1 MAKRNLRFLTLI
13 AIGCL
18 VLAGCSSSLYAQ
30 SPSAIP
36 VDDGFQLTVP
46 ALWADAAA
54 SMSGI
59 EPAGIWAGTVG
70 PPGFDIDLASIEAE
84 GAGRAWTAASASA
97 AAVASMYSGLD
108 PSAIDIHFTITGP
121 IDGPSAGGILTVGA
135 LAALRGVSLL
145 PGVTMTGTI
154 SPDGSIGRVGGITLK
169 LEAAKEAGFS
179 TVLLPPSNMQI
190 LDQETGEVLDTRE
203 VGALLGLTVK
213 PVVDVAVAY
222 REFTGLDLVPLT
234 TASFTL
240 PPSVLAAGSE
250 TASRLIT
257 LLETRVLSLKGAA
270 AEAVSLELAE
280 ASRALASGDSA
291 LAYGLGVDALYRSSR
306 IAAEQETETAIDVRG
321 IPATVAAL
329 RAEAKRAEE
338 RARSAL
344 LRGSAVEPIV
354 YEQQIVTPSAL
365 TWLAYSIA
373 SLQALQPRLTETM
386 SEPEVLAAG
395 RTIALMSA
403 SIDVLG
409 PDAQEVV
416 QAMPGKPAL
425 PASRV
430 AAFLSG
436 YTNFLVRAGR
446 ANRAYLQ
453 DVLLR
458 GQSAGDAEQAAALDS
473 ELTVLTRLDALTQ
486 EIPAGENALAEEISQ
501 AATALTYYVTSGEIV
516 SSIQSFDAAD
526 LGIGQESPT
535 VGNTAALNASVASAQ
550 GLVTDL
556 ADHLAG
562 QGLDAGYPTWS
573 GQWGVAAFEALDDA
587 ERSTAGAGLALD
599 ELWYAAIA
607 ELMVNAG
614 WVRM

>member
-13 AIGCL
+13 TIGCL

-46 ALWADAAA
+46 ALWADAAT

-190 LDQETGEVLDTRE
+190 LDQETGEVLDARE
-203 VGALLGLTVK
+203 VGALLGLTVR

-354 YEQQIVTPSAL
+354 YEQQMVTPSAL

-446 ANRAYLQ
+446 SNRAYLQ

-473 ELTVLTRLDALTQ
+473 ELTVLARLDALTQ

-573 GQWGVAAFEALDDA
+573 GQWGVAAFEALDDT

>member
-1 MAKRNLRFLTLI
+1 MAKRDLRFLTLI
-13 AIGCL
+13 TIGCL

-46 ALWADAAA
+46 ALWADAAT

-97 AAVASMYSGLD
+97 AAVASMYSGID

-190 LDQETGEVLDTRE
+190 LDQETGEVLDARE
-203 VGALLGLTVK
+203 VGALLGLTVR

-321 IPATVAAL
+321 IPATVATL
-329 RAEAKRAEE
+329 RAKAKRAEE

-354 YEQQIVTPSAL
+354 YEQQMVTPSAL

-430 AAFLSG
+430 ATFLSG

-473 ELTVLTRLDALTQ
+473 ELTVLARLDALTQ

-573 GQWGVAAFEALDDA
+573 GQWGVAAFEALDDT

>member
-13 AIGCL
+13 TIGCL

-46 ALWADAAA
+46 ALWADAAT

-190 LDQETGEVLDTRE
+190 LDQETGEVLDARE
-203 VGALLGLTVK
+203 VGALLGLTVR

-354 YEQQIVTPSAL
+354 YEQQMVTPSAL

-473 ELTVLTRLDALTQ
+473 ELTVLARLDALTQ

-573 GQWGVAAFEALDDA
+573 GQWGVAAFEALDDT

>member
-1 MAKRNLRFLTLI
+1 MAKRDLRFLTLI
-13 AIGCL
+13 TIGCL

-46 ALWADAAA
+46 ALWADAAT

-190 LDQETGEVLDTRE
+190 LDQETGEVLDARE
-203 VGALLGLTVK
+203 VGALLGLTVR

-354 YEQQIVTPSAL
+354 YEQQMVTPSAL

-446 ANRAYLQ
+446 SNRAYLQ

-473 ELTVLTRLDALTQ
+473 ELTVLARLDALTQ

-573 GQWGVAAFEALDDA
+573 GQWGVAAFEALDDT

>member
-1 MAKRNLRFLTLI
+1 MAKRDLRFLTLI
-13 AIGCL
+13 TSGCL

-46 ALWADAAA
+46 ALWADAAT

-97 AAVASMYSGLD
+97 AAVASMYSGID

-190 LDQETGEVLDTRE
+190 LDQETGEVLDARE

-291 LAYGLGVDALYRSSR
+291 LAYGLGVDTLYRSSR
-306 IAAEQETETAIDVRG
+306 IAAEQETEAAIDVRG
-321 IPATVAAL
+321 IPATVATL
-329 RAEAKRAEE
+329 RAKAKRAEE

-354 YEQQIVTPSAL
+354 YEQQMVTPSAL

-430 AAFLSG
+430 ATFLSG

-473 ELTVLTRLDALTQ
+473 ELTVLARLDALTQ

-573 GQWGVAAFEALDDA
+573 GQWGVAAFEALDDT

-614 WVRM
+614 WAGL

>member
-1 MAKRNLRFLTLI
+1 MAKRDLRFLTLI
-13 AIGCL
+13 TIGCL

-46 ALWADAAA
+46 ALWADAAT

-97 AAVASMYSGLD
+97 AAVASMYSGID

-190 LDQETGEVLDTRE
+190 LDQETGEVLDARE
-203 VGALLGLTVK
+203 VGALLGLTVR

-354 YEQQIVTPSAL
+354 YEQQMVTPSAL

-446 ANRAYLQ
+446 SNRAYLQ

-473 ELTVLTRLDALTQ
+473 ELTVLARLDALTQ

-573 GQWGVAAFEALDDA
+573 GQWGVAAFEALDDT

>member
-13 AIGCL
+13 TIGCL

-46 ALWADAAA
+46 ALWADAAT

-190 LDQETGEVLDTRE
+190 LDQETGEVLDARE
-203 VGALLGLTVK
+203 VGALLGLTVR

-250 TASRLIT
+250 TASRLTT

-354 YEQQIVTPSAL
+354 YEQQMVTPSAL

-446 ANRAYLQ
+446 SNRAYLQ

-473 ELTVLTRLDALTQ
+473 ELTVLARLDALTQ

-573 GQWGVAAFEALDDA
+573 GQWGVAAFEALDDT

>member
-13 AIGCL
+13 TIGCL

-46 ALWADAAA
+46 ALWADAAT

-190 LDQETGEVLDTRE
+190 LDQETGEVLDARE
-203 VGALLGLTVK
+203 VGALLGLTVR

-354 YEQQIVTPSAL
+354 YEQQMVTPSAL

-446 ANRAYLQ
+446 SNRAYLQ

-473 ELTVLTRLDALTQ
+473 ELTVLARLDALTQ

-573 GQWGVAAFEALDDA
+573 GQWGVAAFEALDDT

-614 WVRM
+614 WVRV

>member
-13 AIGCL
+13 TIGCL

-46 ALWADAAA
+46 ALWADAAT

-97 AAVASMYSGLD
+97 AAVASMCSGLD

-190 LDQETGEVLDTRE
+190 LDQETGEVLDARE
-203 VGALLGLTVK
+203 VGALLGLTVR

-354 YEQQIVTPSAL
+354 YEQQMVTPSAL

-446 ANRAYLQ
+446 SNRAYLQ

-473 ELTVLTRLDALTQ
+473 ELTVLARLDALTQ

-573 GQWGVAAFEALDDA
+573 GQWGVAAFEALDDT

>member
-13 AIGCL
+13 TIGCL

-46 ALWADAAA
+46 ALWADAAT

-190 LDQETGEVLDTRE
+190 LDQETGEVLDARE
-203 VGALLGLTVK
+203 VGALLGLTVR

-329 RAEAKRAEE
+329 RAEAKRAEAE
-338 RARSAL
+338 RRAR
-344 LRGSAVEPIV
+344 R
-354 YEQQIVTPSAL
+354 
-365 TWLAYSIA
+365 A
-373 SLQALQPRLTETM
+373 SER
-386 SEPEVLAAG
+386 
-395 RTIALMSA
+395 
-403 SIDVLG
+403 
-409 PDAQEVV
+409 
-416 QAMPGKPAL
+416 
-425 PASRV
+425 
-430 AAFLSG
+430 SG
-436 YTNFLVRAGR
+436 VFVRA
-446 ANRAYLQ
+446 A
-453 DVLLR
+453 
-458 GQSAGDAEQAAALDS
+458 
-473 ELTVLTRLDALTQ
+473 
-486 EIPAGENALAEEISQ
+486 
-501 AATALTYYVTSGEIV
+501 
-516 SSIQSFDAAD
+516 
-526 LGIGQESPT
+526 
-535 VGNTAALNASVASAQ
+535 
-550 GLVTDL
+550 
-556 ADHLAG
+556 
-562 QGLDAGYPTWS
+562 
-573 GQWGVAAFEALDDA
+573 
-587 ERSTAGAGLALD
+587 
-599 ELWYAAIA
+599 
-607 ELMVNAG
+607 
-614 WVRM
+614 

>member
-1 MAKRNLRFLTLI
+1 MAKSNLRLLTLI
-13 AIGCL
+13 AIGCMA
-18 VLAGCSSSLYAQ
+18 LAGCSSSLYAQ

-46 ALWADAAA
+46 ALWADAAT

-97 AAVASMYSGLD
+97 AAVASMYSGLN

-154 SPDGSIGRVGGITLK
+154 SPDGSIGRVGGIALK

-190 LDQETGEVLDTRE
+190 LDQETGEVLDARE
-203 VGALLGLTVK
+203 VGALLGLTVT

-270 AEAVSLELAE
+270 AKAVSLELAE
-280 ASRALASGDSA
+280 ASRALASGDPA

-306 IAAEQETETAIDVRG
+306 IAADQQTEAAIAVRG
-321 IPATVAAL
+321 IPAAVATL

-344 LRGSAVEPIV
+344 LRGCAFEPIV
-354 YEQQIVTPSAL
+354 YEQQMVTPSAL

-436 YTNFLVRAGR
+436 YTNFLVRAGQ

-458 GQSAGDAEQAAALDS
+458 GQTADDAEQAAAVDS
-473 ELTVLTRLDALTQ
+473 ELTVLARLDALTQ

-573 GQWGVAAFEALDDA
+573 GQWGVAAFEALDDT

-599 ELWYAAIA
+599 ELWYATIA
-607 ELMVNAG
+607 ELMVKAG
-614 WVRM
+614 WARI

>member
-1 MAKRNLRFLTLI
+1 
-13 AIGCL
+13 
-18 VLAGCSSSLYAQ
+18 
-30 SPSAIP
+30 
-36 VDDGFQLTVP
+36 
-46 ALWADAAA
+46 
-54 SMSGI
+54 
-59 EPAGIWAGTVG
+59 
-70 PPGFDIDLASIEAE
+70 
-84 GAGRAWTAASASA
+84 
-97 AAVASMYSGLD
+97 
-108 PSAIDIHFTITGP
+108 
-121 IDGPSAGGILTVGA
+121 
-135 LAALRGVSLL
+135 
-145 PGVTMTGTI
+145 MTGTI

-190 LDQETGEVLDTRE
+190 LDQETGEVLDARE
-203 VGALLGLTVK
+203 VGALLGLTVR

-354 YEQQIVTPSAL
+354 YEQQMVTPSAL

-446 ANRAYLQ
+446 SNRAYLQ

-473 ELTVLTRLDALTQ
+473 ELTVLARLDALTQ

-573 GQWGVAAFEALDDA
+573 GQWGVAAFEALDDT

>member
-13 AIGCL
+13 TIGCL

-46 ALWADAAA
+46 ALWADAAT

-190 LDQETGEVLDTRE
+190 LDQETGEVLDARE
-203 VGALLGLTVK
+203 VGALLGLTVR

-354 YEQQIVTPSAL
+354 YEQQMVTPSAL

-446 ANRAYLQ
+446 SNRAYLQ

-473 ELTVLTRLDALTQ
+473 ELTVLARLDALTQ

-501 AATALTYYVTSGEIV
+501 AATALTHYVTSGEIV

-573 GQWGVAAFEALDDA
+573 GQWGVAAFEALDDT

-614 WVRM
+614 WVRV